1 MLFENQ
7 ITRTS
12 HRKIWYCCC
21 CYCCHSY
28 GFFNNNNNFSFL
40 SLTNPSISFI
50 FWIIHS
56 IPFSKCIQARRIV
69 KKKFTK
75 NFSLHSNT
83 VCILEIYCD
92 ICMVSLHPINNN
104 NIVIIMIII
113 IIKIFYMDSY
123 GLSILFHLTMMITL
137 NNNNNNCY
145 NCEANKC
152 KRKKNEN
159 EIPILFSCWV
169 REIEWI

>member
-1 MLFENQ
+1 MILLLLL
-7 ITRTS
+7 
-12 HRKIWYCCC
+12 
-21 CYCCHSY
+21 
-28 GFFNNNNNFSFL
+28 SFL
-40 SLTNPSISFI
+40 WILQQQQFFFFVTNKSIYFIHFLNHSFT
-50 FWIIHS
+50 

-75 NFSLHSNT
+75 NFAPFKYT

-104 NIVIIMIII
+104 NIVMII
-113 IIKIFYMDSY
+113 IIKISYMDSY

-137 NNNNNNCY
+137 NNNNNCY